1 MSKPAVFLD
10 KDGTLV
16 RDVPYNVDPARIVLN
31 EGAADGVRKLHAA
44 GFSLVIVSN
53 QSGVARGYF
62 EEADLEVV
70 WARLRDLLG
79 VPFHVY
85 YCPHY
90 PEGFAPYGVECTCR
104 KPEPG
109 MLLEAAREHNL
120 DLPRSWMI
128 GDILNDVEA
137 GRRLG
142 CRTVLLDNGGETEW
156 DLSLERLPH
165 HVVSTFTEAAEIISS
180 LSARQPVGT
189 SSVPSALKR

>member
-31 EGAADGVRKLHAA
+31 EGVVNGVRKLHAA
-44 GFSLVIVSN
+44 GFALVIVSN

-70 WARLRDLLG
+70 WTKLRDLLG
-79 VPFHVY
+79 VPFSVY
-85 YCPHY
+85 YCPHH
-90 PEGFAPYGVECTCR
+90 PEGYAPYNVECGCR

-109 MLLEAAREHNL
+109 MLLGAAREHNL
-120 DLPRSWMI
+120 DLSRSWMV

-137 GRRLG
+137 GRRSG

-156 DLSLERLPH
+156 QLSRERLPH
-165 HVVSTFTEAAEIISS
+165 HVVSTFAEAAEIILS
-180 LSARQPVGT
+180 LSVHQPVST
-189 SSVPSALKR
+189 SRIPSVLTG